1 MSWLTEMQL
10 RDVPE
15 GRALELTCLRCRYIW
30 IEDPT
35 AILVRIDHRDMYL
48 DEVAKN
54 LSCRRHGCTHTG
66 VKLQLIRTDATSGF
80 VGGMP

>member
-1 MSWLTEMQL
+1 MTWQSEMQL

-30 IEDPT
+30 LEDPT
-35 AILVRIDHRDMYL
+35 AILVRITHRDMYL

-66 VKLQLIRTDATSGF
+66 VKLQLIRKDDTSGF